1 MAVDVD
7 EVECADF
14 IILACV
20 ILKKQDLLFFVFWLF
35 SSYAFLSYRFLPT
48 QMAHLILFI
57 VQFAIKFWHL
67 KYKYSLS
74 FV

>member
-20 ILKKQDLLFFVFWLF
+20 ILKKQDFLFAFWLF
-35 SSYAFLSYRFLPT
+35 SSYAFCPIDFYQP
-48 QMAHLILFI
+48 
-57 VQFAIKFWHL
+57 KWHIWFSSS
-67 KYKYSLS
+67 YSLQLS
-74 FV
+74 FGT

>member
-1 MAVDVD
+1 MAVD

-20 ILKKQDLLFFVFWLF
+20 ILKKQDFLFVFCLF

-48 QMAHLILFI
+48 QMAHLIFFI

-67 KYKYSLS
+67 KYKYSL

>member
-20 ILKKQDLLFFVFWLF
+20 ILKKQDFLF
-35 SSYAFLSYRFLPT
+35 SFLSSDCSPLMPFCPIDFYHP
-48 QMAHLILFI
+48 
-57 VQFAIKFWHL
+57 KWHI
-67 KYKYSLS
+67 
-74 FV
+74 